1 MPSYLVHIFLSSA
14 MQLPYM
20 RVTGVLEQMM
30 LNSNLLSAG
39 FWAYLVSRWAPER
52 KAAFYSVHRFLGSAT
67 LLTAFTAIL
76 VALEEVQTFDL
87 FAKYGI
93 KAFFDSPKPYSLISV
108 VLPIMALLILSQAVV
123 VLYNLVHGQQM
134 IPPGKAAP
142 AQNGV
147 HAKAGPGNNGVIGS
161 V

>member
-1 MPSYLVHIFLSSA
+1 
-14 MQLPYM
+14 
-20 RVTGVLEQMM
+20 MM
-30 LNSNLLSAG
+30 FSLGLLSAG

-52 KAAFYSVHRFLGSAT
+52 KAAFYLVHRFLGSAT
-67 LLTAFTAIL
+67 LLTALTAIL

-93 KAFFDSPKPYSLISV
+93 KAFFNSPKPYSLVSV
-108 VLPIMALLILSQAVV
+108 LLPIMALLILSQAVV
-123 VLYNLVHGQQM
+123 VMYNLVHGQQV
-134 IPPGKAAP
+134 IPAGKAAP

-147 HAKAGPGNNGVIGS
+147 HAKAGPGHNGLNGS